1 METKREIPFDLRQ
14 NEEVGNLAISPML
27 SLKQMADAIDLETLG
42 FQHCTNESQPEAE
55 GLEAF
60 EMYRITDKTEID
72 PPVPVIT
79 IAGEIISTEGNITTF
94 SGASKAGKSALT
106 AICIAGAISEPGMV
120 DGINML
126 TVAPNSKKKAVIH
139 IDTEQARHR
148 QQSTVCSILKRAQFQ
163 TCPEYYLSY
172 NIRQID
178 LCEYESKTEG
188 IFVAADKVFGGIH
201 LAVIDGLADYI
212 KDVNDGEDSNAIIK
226 FVEGLAIKYRVPIIV
241 VVHTNPGSDK
251 ERGHLGSQL
260 QRKSESV
267 ISVKLDG
274 DTSYIEPK
282 FLRMA
287 GKGNIPQLSFKYCPI
302 KRYHVD
308 NGVISDPEERKQ
320 NAKVDSINKICQAV
334 FSGQAA
340 FTYADAIKAI
350 IAESGKR
357 ESSAKAL
364 FKTMKE
370 EEMILQGVDKNWRL
384 AV

>member
-1 METKREIPFDLRQ
+1 METKREIPFDLRHK
-14 NEEVGNLAISPML
+14 EEVGSPAISPAL
-27 SLKQMADAIDLETLG
+27 TLKHIADAIDLGSLG
-42 FQHCTNESQPEAE
+42 SQHWTNESQPQAD

-106 AICIAGAISEPGMV
+106 AICIAGAISENGMV

-126 TVAPNSKKKAVIH
+126 TVAANWKKKAVIH

-148 QQSTVCSILKRAQFQ
+148 QQSTVCAILKRAQFQ
-163 TCPEYYLSY
+163 TCPEHYLSY
-172 NIRQID
+172 NIRQLD

-188 IFVAADKVFGGIH
+188 IFIAADKAFGGIH

-226 FVEGLAIKYRVPIIV
+226 FVEGLAIKFRVPIIV

-267 ISVKLDG
+267 IAVKLDG

-302 KRYHVD
+302 KGYHVD
-308 NGVISDPEERKQ
+308 NGVMSDPEERKLS
-320 NAKVDSINKICQAV
+320 AKIDSTNQICQAV

-340 FTYADAIKAI
+340 FTYAEALKAI
-350 IAESGKR
+350 IAESGKK

-364 FKTMKE
+364 FKTMKDK
-370 EEMILQGVDKNWRL
+370 EMILQGEDRNWRL
-384 AV
+384 VV